1 MKNSERYYIKA
12 WKASQMRALTKIYPD
27 MAPDTIEAILDQQ
40 IEERCINPKC
50 TLHNNYE
57 NTQIKTTLL
66 AVIDWIQ
73 DTHPII
79 AGFGCFFKNQNQ
91 QKNPK
96 AKLIQKI
103 LADRAAFKAKLKL
116 YDRTDPMYAKYDR
129 FQLTKKNIAN
139 SDYGGSGCPT
149 YKGFNLYTA
158 AATTGTGRIL
168 ISTARACF
176 ESFIINNT
184 KFKSLN
190 ECIEFLNN
198 VVYDEYKID
207 VNLVDEQKTIDDVYR
222 KLKDNFEEFKAEYE
236 FPIKRYLQNIPKD
249 MLTRIYYKNNLYEF
263 IQNEKIR
270 DLLLKIFKIVN
281 TKKGIKNPRTS
292 LLIDPKAKDGEA
304 WEFVDA
310 NDVPANIKKD
320 IDLYCS
326 YVEDFVVYDKIPI
339 DRVKRLK
346 EDSRKSV
353 TTIDTDSCMTCITVW
368 VNEANKMIDTYDTSI
383 REKNQLMLYFAII
396 NVMAYTL
403 TQVIAKSMLRFTTN
417 SNILDEMKANIVM
430 KNELLLTVQL
440 LSDTKK
446 RYIST
451 QLLREGAI
459 LNPPKDDIKGKN
471 HCSCK
476 TPLIVWKI
484 FINIKTISSEAI

>member
-1 MKNSERYYIKA
+1 MGESKFDKTRKRFIIKE
-12 WKASQMRALTKIYPD
+12 WKKAQIEALSKIYPD
-27 MAPDTIEAILDQQ
+27 MCTEEIERLLDKQ
-40 IEERCINPKC
+40 IEERCIDPKC

-57 NTQIKTTLL
+57 NTEIKTTLL
-66 AVIDWIQ
+66 AVTDFIH
-73 DTHPII
+73 DTKPII
-79 AGFGCFFKNQNQ
+79 AGFGCLFKNQHEQ
-91 QKNPK
+91 INPK
-96 AKLIQKI
+96 AKVIEKI

-116 YDRTDPMYAKYDR
+116 YDRTDPQYAKYDR
-129 FQLTKKNIAN
+129 YQLTKKNIAN

-158 AATTGTGRIL
+158 AATTGTGRLL

-176 ESFIINNT
+176 ESFIVNNT

-198 VVYDEYKID
+198 SSNMIYDDGYE
-207 VNLVDEQKTIDDVYR
+207 IDDVR
-222 KLKDNFEEFKAEYE
+222 TVDEVFDRLKDNFEDFKSSYE
-236 FPIKRYLQNIPKD
+236 FPIRRYLNSLSKNI
-249 MLTRIYYKNNLYEF
+249 LTRIYYKNNLYEF
-263 IQNEKIR
+263 IQNDEIR
-270 DLLLKIFKIVN
+270 DILLRIFKTVN

-292 LLIDPKAKDGEA
+292 LLIDPKAKDGEC

-310 NDVPANIKKD
+310 NEVPKNIQKD
-320 IDLYCS
+320 LELYYG
-326 YVEDFVVYDKIPI
+326 YVKEYVVYDYIPI

-346 EDSRKSV
+346 EDSRKAV

-368 VNEANKMIDTYDTSI
+368 VNEINKMIETYDASI
-383 REKNQLMLYFAII
+383 LDKNKQMLYFAII

-403 TQVIAKSMLRFTTN
+403 TQVIAQSMYRFTTN
-417 SNILDEMKANIVM
+417 SNLIEEMKSNIVM

-440 LSDTKK
+440 LTDTKK

-459 LNPPKDDIKGKN
+459 LNPPKDDIKGEN
-471 HCSCK
+471 RCPCK
-476 TPLIVWKI
+476 TPLIVLG
-484 FINIKTISSEAI
+484 SLCA